1 MKKKTEPTI
10 FSSGNYL
17 LSYNKE
23 RNYIFIDLPQTEVT
37 VNNTVEEI
45 ERRKVDVTAVE
56 LLLIL
61 NLVKLIFRKEG
72 EQCES
77 G

>member
-23 RNYIFIDLPQTEVT
+23 RNYIFISLPQTEET
-37 VNNTVEEI
+37 INNTVDEI
-45 ERRKVDVTAVE
+45 ERRKVDVPVDE

-61 NLVKLIFRKEG
+61 NLVRLIFGRRTDNE
-72 EQCES
+72 
-77 G
+77 

>member
-1 MKKKTEPTI
+1 MREKTEPAI
-10 FSSGNYL
+10 VSSGNYW

-23 RNYIFIDLPQTEVT
+23 RNYIFISLPQTEVT

-45 ERRKVDVTAVE
+45 ERRKVDVSSDE

-61 NLVKLIFRKEG
+61 NLVRLIFRKEG
-72 EQCES
+72 EQ
-77 G
+77 